1 MNPVIAVL
9 MGGHSVESE
18 ISLQTGAG
26 VMAALKTL
34 DYPAARIEY
43 EEGFADELSR
53 VRPAAVFNALH
64 GGGGEDGTV
73 QAVLEWLRI
82 PYQGSGVGASAAAM
96 DKWLTKA
103 LLKAEGVPS
112 PRAIRVSARDARSDS
127 VAKDFGLPC
136 VVKPRA
142 QGSAVGVSIVR
153 DVEEWSDAVR
163 SAAVGGGEILIE
175 EYIDGREFTVA
186 ILEDEVLPVVEIT
199 PHDRFYSYRAKYTP
213 GGSTHTVPARIE
225 ASLADQ
231 MRDAALVL
239 HRALGC
245 RDYSRV
251 DVMLD
256 GSDRMWILE
265 CNTLPGL
272 TPLSLFPDAARA
284 AGIPYEKLVERLV
297 LCALSRPL
305 P

>member
-1 MNPVIAVL
+1 MKPVIAVL

-26 VMAALKTL
+26 VMAALKAL
-34 DYPAARIEY
+34 DYPAARIDY
-43 EEGFADELSR
+43 EAGFADELSR

-64 GGGGEDGTV
+64 GGDGEDGTV

-103 LLKAEGVPS
+103 LLTAEGLPS
-112 PRAIRVSARDARSDS
+112 PRAIRVSAREARSGPLPGG
-127 VAKDFGLPC
+127 FGLPC

-153 DVEEWSDAVR
+153 ESSQWREAVR
-163 SAAVGGGEILIE
+163 AAAVGGGEILVE
-175 EYIDGREFTVA
+175 EYIEGREFTVA
-186 ILEDEVLPVVEIT
+186 ILEDEALPVIEIT
-199 PHDRFYSYRAKYTP
+199 PNDRFYSYQAKYTP

-225 ASLADQ
+225 AALAQQ
-231 MRDAALVL
+231 MREAALAL

-245 RDYSRV
+245 RDYSRI
-251 DVMLD
+251 DVMAD
-256 GSDRMWILE
+256 RSGRMWILE

-272 TPLSLFPDAARA
+272 TPLSLFPDAAAA

>member
-1 MNPVIAVL
+1 VRPVIAVL

-18 ISLQTGAG
+18 ISLQTGNG
-26 VMAALKTL
+26 VMQALKTL
-34 DYPAARIEY
+34 DYPAARIDY
-43 EEGFADELSR
+43 EEGFAAELAR

-64 GGGGEDGTV
+64 GGDGEDGTV

-103 LLKAEGVPS
+103 LLAAEGLPS
-112 PRAIRVSARDARSDS
+112 PRAIRMSAQEASACTIAER
-127 VAKDFGLPC
+127 FGLPC

-153 DVEEWSDAVR
+153 EEREWAAATRD
-163 SAAVGGGEILIE
+163 AAVGGAEIVVE
-175 EYIDGREFTVA
+175 DYIDGREFTVA
-186 ILEDEVLPVVEIT
+186 ILEDEALPVIEIT
-199 PHDRFYSYRAKYTP
+199 PHDRFYSYHAKYTP
-213 GGSTHTVPARIE
+213 GGSTHTVPAQIE
-225 ASLADQ
+225 SSAAQRMQEGALA
-231 MRDAALVL
+231 L

-251 DVMLD
+251 DIMLD
-256 GSDRMWILE
+256 ASGHMWVLE

-284 AGIPYEKLVERLV
+284 SGIPYDTLVERLV
-297 LCALSRPL
+297 LCALSRPH